1 MYNKTYSRRMRNW
14 KDRVY
19 NLERFLLIEMV
30 EEHMPRSIMY
40 STQAQD
46 AVRYG
51 ANDGVAMI
59 SFESV
64 LGLDFKAVI
73 VCGLKP
79 FGDYDNTKF
88 LSEADLKKLSPED
101 EAIENIRNNVRML
114 YVACTRARDIL
125 YIIQP
130 EREEDSL
137 YIRML
142 LNAVEEE

>member
-1 MYNKTYSRRMRNW
+1 MT
-14 KDRVY
+14 
-19 NLERFLLIEMV
+19 F
-30 EEHMPRSIMY
+30 
-40 STQAQD
+40 
-46 AVRYG
+46 
-51 ANDGVAMI
+51 GV
-59 SFESV
+59 F
-64 LGLDFKAVI
+64 
-73 VCGLKP
+73 
-79 FGDYDNTKF
+79 DYTF
-88 LSEADLKKLSPED
+88 FICEADLKKLSSED